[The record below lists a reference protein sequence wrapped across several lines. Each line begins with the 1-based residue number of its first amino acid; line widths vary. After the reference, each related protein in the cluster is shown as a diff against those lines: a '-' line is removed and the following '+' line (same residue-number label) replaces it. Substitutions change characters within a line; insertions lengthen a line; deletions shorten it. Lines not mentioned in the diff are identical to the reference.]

1 MVRKGGINGFG
12 KDLGLD
18 CRDKWRF
25 YLNKACF
32 ATLTRVDN
40 LLGKHYF
47 EYEKKTKAAKIQS
60 KKEYR
65 TMKIKRPLYLERLKR
80 RQNNGMVKVITGLR
94 RSGKS
99 FLLNDLFYD
108 WLKKEGTDGNHIIK
122 FAFDSAK
129 DLKKIGE
136 DLISLQKEKRKV
148 SPEKFLK
155 FIETK
160 IKDKKRHY
168 LLLDEIQELG
178 NFESVLNGYLRD
190 DNLDIYV
197 TGSNSKFLSKD
208 VLTEFEGRGDEIHV
222 FPLSFS
228 EFMSAR
234 KGDKTEAFDEYML
247 YGGLPALASMPSDEQ
262 KIAYLNTQLT
272 QTYLKDIA
280 TRHNLDSDSD
290 MADLLDILASGMA
303 TLVNPSKLK
312 DTFKS
317 VKKSTLSDIT
327 INNYIQHLLEAYMI
341 NVAKRYDVKGKRY
354 INTPYKI
361 YFEDVGLRNARL
373 NFRQHEPSHLMEN
386 IIYNELRL
394 RGYNVDVGVVEL
406 RTKENS
412 KDIRKMLEIDFVAN
426 LGSKRFYIQS
436 SYEIP
441 DRGKMIQEE
450 RPFLNTRDS
459 FKKILLVNSSIKPRY
474 DDNGILMMGVKEFLL
489 DPNSL
494 DF

>member
-1 MVRKGGINGFG
+1 ME
-12 KDLGLD
+12 
-18 CRDKWRF
+18 
-25 YLNKACF
+25 
-32 ATLTRVDN
+32 VDN
-40 LLGKHYF
+40 SSGEYYF
-47 EYEKKTKAAKIQS
+47 KYKKVTKAAKIQRKKS
-60 KKEYR
+60 KAA
-65 TMKIKRPLYLERLKR
+65 MKIKRPLYLDRLKR
-80 RQNNGMVKVITGLR
+80 RLNNGMVKVITGLR

-99 FLLNDLFYD
+99 YLLNELFCD
-108 WLKKEGTDGNHIIK
+108 WLKKEGTDSNHIIK

-136 DLISLQKEKRKV
+136 DLISLQKEKRMV
-148 SPEKFLK
+148 SPEKFLNYIDK
-155 FIETK
+155 K
-160 IKDKKRHY
+160 IKDKKKYY

-178 NFESVLNGYLRD
+178 NFESVLNGYLRA

-208 VLTEFEGRGDEIHV
+208 VLTEFEGRGDEIHI

-228 EFMSAR
+228 EFMSAH
-234 KGDKTEAFDEYML
+234 KGDKSEAFDEYML

-262 KIAYLNTQLT
+262 KIAYLNTLLS
-272 QTYLKDIA
+272 QTYLKDI
-280 TRHNLDSDSD
+280 TSRHNLDSDSD
-290 MADLLDILASGMA
+290 MTDLLDILASGMA

-373 NFRQHEPSHLMEN
+373 NFRQYEPSHLMEN

-412 KDIRKMLEIDFVAN
+412 KDIRKMLEIDFIAN

-441 DRGKMIQEE
+441 DKDKMIQEE
-450 RPFLNTRDS
+450 RPFLNTKDS

-474 DDNGILMMGVKEFLL
+474 DENGILIMGVKEFLL

-494 DF
+494 NL